1 MWLIIQENNPIW
13 YFDGTGNINK
23 KLPLQKDPHFFAMVC
38 HDLHNKQ
45 LIPHFEFVTTDQ
57 TEFSINIFLQKAKN
71 LMKQTQTLPKNL
83 FIIAPII

>member
-38 HDLHNKQ
+38 HDLLNKQ
-45 LIPHFEFVTTDQ
+45 L
-57 TEFSINIFLQKAKN
+57 N
-71 LMKQTQTLPKNL
+71 
-83 FIIAPII
+83 